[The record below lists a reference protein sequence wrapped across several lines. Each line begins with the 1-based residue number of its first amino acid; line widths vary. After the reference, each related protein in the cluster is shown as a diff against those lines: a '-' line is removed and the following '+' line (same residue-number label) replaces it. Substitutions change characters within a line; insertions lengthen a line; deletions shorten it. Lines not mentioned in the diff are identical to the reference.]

1 MSLNRLTMQTW
12 TEQMGLPVVEVN
24 PVSGSPNTY
33 KLTQKRFF
41 DNPEDYAGIYEDS
54 QFK

>member
-1 MSLNRLTMQTW
+1 MQTW